1 MLKLSVPSF
10 QTRKYWKNMLSVVEK
25 IETKVHGVHRH
36 TDGTDIL
43 RATALAFLFAFIC
56 PSTDMSEYDRYCNTV
71 VPQ

>member
-1 MLKLSVPSF
+1 
-10 QTRKYWKNMLSVVEK
+10 MLSVVEK